1 MAPRRIAIVGSGISG
16 LLAGHALR
24 QAGHEVTL
32 YSERSASYWLDTAR
46 PTGGPA
52 RFGLALDYERMLGL
66 AHWEAVAPRAR
77 GAHLTMCPSIGN
89 RLLTSTGRLAGSG
102 VQAVDVRLQSHR
114 WMTDLAGAGGRIVIE
129 KLDLDRLDAIAA
141 QHDLVLVA
149 CGRGVLAEL
158 FPRNAARSVYAA
170 PQRKVAM
177 AIVTGAAQAID
188 GVPFLPVKI
197 NILAPCGEAFFIP
210 FYHRDR
216 GATWCLGF
224 EARPGGAMDRFGD
237 CTTGEA
243 IVAVARTLIR
253 ELMPWDAAWACD
265 IELADPNAWQVGE
278 ITPTVR
284 EPVGRLP
291 SGRVVMPLGDA
302 AMSLDPIAAQGA
314 NLGNKQVCHLAAAIA
329 ANPEAAFDAAWMTDT
344 FEEFWADHGA
354 PTVTLNN
361 TFLEPMTPAGRLL
374 MIAQCGSD
382 GMSDTPKQRLADALI
397 ENFVD
402 PRRNTAAFVD
412 TRAAR
417 KLVAELTGHSWP
429 RELLTGA
436 LRVGSGQL
444 RRILGTAPATPGEI
458 APR

>member
-1 MAPRRIAIVGSGISG
+1 MVRRIAIVGSGLAG
-16 LLAGHALR
+16 LLAAHALR
-24 QAGHEVTL
+24 QAGHEITL
-32 YSERSASYWLDTAR
+32 YTERSATDWLERAR
-46 PTGGPA
+46 PTGAAA
-52 RFGLALDYERMLGL
+52 RFGLALDYERLLGL
-66 AHWEAVAPRAR
+66 AHWERVAPRAR
-77 GAHLTMCPSIGN
+77 GVHMTLCPSIGN
-89 RLLTSTGRLAGSG
+89 QLLTMIGRLATSC

-114 WMTDLAGAGGRIVIE
+114 WMTDLEAAGGRIAIE
-129 KLDLDRLDAIAA
+129 KLDLARLDAIAA
-141 QHDLVLVA
+141 QHELVLVA
-149 CGRGVLAEL
+149 TGRGMLAEL
-158 FPRNAARSVYAA
+158 FPRNPARSVYAA

-177 AIVTGAAQAID
+177 AIVTGPPQAVE
-188 GVPFLPVKI
+188 GVPFLPLKLDV
-197 NILAPCGEAFFIP
+197 LAPCGEVFFIP
-210 FYHRDR
+210 FHHRDR

-224 EARPGGAMDRFGD
+224 EARPGTEMDRFDG
-237 CTTGEA
+237 CRTGED
-243 IVAVARTLIR
+243 IVAVARAVIR
-253 ELMPWDAAWACD
+253 DLLPWDAAWTRD

-329 ANPEAAFDAAWMTDT
+329 ANPEATFDAAWMTAT
-344 FEEFWADHGA
+344 FEDFWADHGA
-354 PTVTLNN
+354 ASVTLNN

-382 GMSDTPKQRLADALI
+382 GISDTPKQRLADALF
-397 ENFVD
+397 ETFAD
-402 PRRNTAAFVD
+402 PRRNTDAFLD

-417 KLVAELTGHSWP
+417 KLVSERTGHSWP

-444 RRILGTAPATPGEI
+444 RRMFGI
-458 APR
+458 APHGPPRR